1 MSKYRR
7 REKRWK
13 AVRMLIVYAIIQILL
28 IGCGCFVLYDTRIAT
43 EAKTEQITLIPD
55 RVEIVEGISIGR
67 HTQANSHTYLYAD
80 GVRYACAE
88 RLYQYD
94 MGDVRDLDGKTL
106 RVRKTSDNIIVE
118 LACGDTSYYTM
129 EDYNTHQIIERIV
142 GVLIWSF
149 VELVFV
155 CVSVV
160 CWFVYGNGR
169 YIDLRIKR
177 KKSAEKKRGN

>member
-1 MSKYRR
+1 
-7 REKRWK
+7 
-13 AVRMLIVYAIIQILL
+13 
-28 IGCGCFVLYDTRIAT
+28 
-43 EAKTEQITLIPD
+43 
-55 RVEIVEGISIGR
+55 
-67 HTQANSHTYLYAD
+67 
-80 GVRYACAE
+80 
-88 RLYQYD
+88 

-118 LACGDTSYYTM
+118 LACGDTAYYTM

-160 CWFVYGNGR
+160 CWFVYGNDR

>member
-7 REKRWK
+7 REKRLQAMK
-13 AVRMLIVYAIIQILL
+13 TLIAYAIIQILL
-28 IGCGCFVLYDTRIAT
+28 IGCGCFILYDTRIAT

-67 HTQANSHTYLYAD
+67 HTQANAHTYLYAD

-118 LACGDTSYYTM
+118 LACGDTAYYTM

-149 VELVFV
+149 VELVFA

-160 CWFVYGNGR
+160 CWFVYGNDR

>member
-13 AVRMLIVYAIIQILL
+13 AVRMLIVYAIIQIFL

-118 LACGDTSYYTM
+118 LACGDTAYYTM

-169 YIDLRIKR
+169 YIDLRIKK
-177 KKSAEKKRGN
+177 KKSAEKERGN